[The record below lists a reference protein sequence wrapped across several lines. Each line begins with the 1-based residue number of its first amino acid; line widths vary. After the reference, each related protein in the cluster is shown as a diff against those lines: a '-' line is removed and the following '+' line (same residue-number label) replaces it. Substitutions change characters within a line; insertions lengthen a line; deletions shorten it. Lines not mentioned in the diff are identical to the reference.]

1 MLIANVRKHLEIRS
15 QGYCF
20 NSFPPV
26 NADRRHIPYILM
38 CYYIIQISTEK
49 CIIRIKL
56 LTAGEEKLYKKKLF
70 MLKDKN
76 PQSKMETNKSKI
88 TAIGMS
94 TFHLL

>member
-1 MLIANVRKHLEIRS
+1 
-15 QGYCF
+15 
-20 NSFPPV
+20 
-26 NADRRHIPYILM
+26 
-38 CYYIIQISTEK
+38 
-49 CIIRIKL
+49 
-56 LTAGEEKLYKKKLF
+56 